1 MIQRKGYSGMFLRR
15 TLCCCL
21 LFISFT
27 LSAESPRFNYIM
39 HCQGCHL
46 EDGRETP
53 GIIPGLIGA
62 SQFLRVPGGREF
74 LATVPGV
81 VTAPITDEEVA
92 AVLNWMLYQF
102 SKQDMPE
109 DFIPY
114 SADELHLLRRT
125 PLLEVEEVRE
135 QLLAKIADL
144 K

>member
-1 MIQRKGYSGMFLRR
+1 MIRCKTSMLKLSWVVLFCG
-15 TLCCCL
+15 L
-21 LFISFT
+21 LSPFIVN
-27 LSAESPRFNYIM
+27 AESPRFNYIM

-46 EDGRETP
+46 KDGRETP

-102 SKQDMPE
+102 SKSDMPE
-109 DFIPY
+109 DFVPY
-114 SADELHLLRRT
+114 SADELHSLRRT

-135 QLLAKIADL
+135 QLLAKIANL